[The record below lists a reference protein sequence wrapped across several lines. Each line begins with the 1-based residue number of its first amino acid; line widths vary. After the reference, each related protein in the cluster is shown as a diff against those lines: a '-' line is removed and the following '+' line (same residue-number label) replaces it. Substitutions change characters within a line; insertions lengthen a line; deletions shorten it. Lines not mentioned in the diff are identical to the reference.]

1 MTSGRVGWLWLAVGW
16 LSIVAGVVWSFGPV
30 GLIAGGS
37 VALLLG
43 ALVVDW
49 EEVARGEPAGK
60 ADSHR

>member
-1 MTSGRVGWLWLAVGW
+1 LWLAVGW